1 MSYLLWAVF
10 GGFILHFLLAN
21 FLTVTLKPKYEKAV
35 DTAADVLNR
44 NITIVRFPGG
54 ESWIHYFANSADP
67 VYRNLSQKIVIAKDW
82 YEYNYI
88 MVPGV
93 ILDGTTAT
101 IGTVPH
107 FDIINVTSREIEGE
121 YRKWY
126 RSSERLPG
134 LTPYVGHQANKKWPL
149 QKVFKQYILSSDRSS
164 RSHNLQLF
172 DHKKSLQV

>member
-10 GGFILHFLLAN
+10 GGFILHCLLTN
-21 FLTVTLKPKYEKAV
+21 FLTVLIKPKYEKAV

-82 YEYNYI
+82 YEYNFI

-101 IGTVPH
+101 LGTVPH
-107 FDIINVTSREIEGE
+107 FDTIDVTSREIEE
-121 YRKWY
+121 KYRKWY
-126 RSSERLPG
+126 RSSERIAG
-134 LTPYVGHQANKKWPL
+134 LTPYVGHQANKKGPL
-149 QKVFKQYILSSDRSS
+149 QKVLKLEEIYRNRQ
-164 RSHNLQLF
+164 
-172 DHKKSLQV
+172 